1 MLCNIINTKLNT
13 FCSNRQYS
21 TGAVN
26 YYSFFKCKIKD
37 QISPHFGLFNLKWS
51 NNCKNAKIRKIK
63 NGQATSIE
71 PLEKKWSIPFIFQRR
86 TIIRFLCFALNSQS
100 VSHLPAPQQHIKTK
114 WFVVGHLSNQWDVLY
129 LFNWVV
135 SGQNKLSKFDV
146 LIVNSQAFCT

>member
-1 MLCNIINTKLNT
+1 MLCNNINTKLST
-13 FCSNRQYS
+13 FCGNQQYS

-26 YYSFFKCKIKD
+26 YYSFLCKIKG
-37 QISPHFGLFNLKWS
+37 QIPPCCGLFNNKWS

-86 TIIRFLCFALNSQS
+86 TVIRFLCFVSQS

-114 WFVVGHLSNQWDVLY
+114 WFVVGHLTNQWDVLF

-135 SGQNKLSKFDV
+135 SGQNKLSKFDM